1 MRIGELKVAEGSRK
15 KRKRVGCGAGSG
27 HGKTACKG
35 HKGQRCRSGYKA
47 HPWFEGGQMPLQRR
61 VPKRGFFNRFR
72 KIYQIVNVRDLS
84 RFPADAGVDENSL
97 REVCLINKKGI
108 PVKLL
113 GDGTIDRAL
122 KISVHACTKRAKEL
136 VEKAGGEIQ
145 IVSK

>member
-1 MRIGELKVAEGSRK
+1 
-15 KRKRVGCGAGSG
+15 
-27 HGKTACKG
+27 
-35 HKGQRCRSGYKA
+35 
-47 HPWFEGGQMPLQRR
+47 MPLQRR
-61 VPKRGFFNRFR
+61 VPKRGFHNRFR
-72 KIYQIVNVRDLS
+72 KIYQIVNVRDLT

-97 REVCLINKKGI
+97 REVGLINKKGI

-145 IVSK
+145 IVKK